1 MSKVAIYPGG
11 TGFFRRFIGISLG
24 FLVGVLG
31 HLGFGIYS
39 RLFRYFRCFGQSGGL
54 VSRQGIG
61 GVACETVKV
70 LFHHP
75 HGIMYSIDKYNE
87 LHINMTSR
95 RYKSVSNRQQISLL
109 PPSIEDYVH
118 ETNPVRAIDAYVD

>member
-1 MSKVAIYPGG
+1 MIINRKKGHYYNDAAMESWNRSLKVEAIQGEK
-11 TGFFRRFIGISLG
+11 
-24 FLVGVLG
+24 FL
-31 HLGFGIYS
+31 S
-39 RLFRYFRCFGQSGGL
+39 RAEAKQMVIEYFE
-54 VSRQGIG
+54 
-61 GVACETVKV
+61 AYETVKV

-75 HGIMYSIDKYNE
+75 YVIMYSIDKYNE

-118 ETNPVRAIDAYVD
+118 ETNPVRAIDAYVATLDLEKQGFQNS